1 MKPIISI
8 AFIVLMNLGYVLQ
21 SVSQTSLKDSE
32 KTQSYILNSLYK
44 LDKKYISQID
54 VAIAT
59 EVQVGSEPLLT
70 ENRMRTMI
78 ISLLTEDGVAD
89 NDPFKLNFTYF
100 QENSSGELSEPEY
113 DMQLDTRIAGANGHI
128 ENGNLSVESVCG
140 VEPRYLNDIQ
150 NVLKPVFELAN
161 IHFPKEAMIVGD
173 SFQNR
178 FAVNYPLGEL
188 GTVETKQDMVIT
200 LMSVEN
206 NIASLTVKVVV
217 SGVFLS
223 EGVSYPVAGN
233 GIIKLTL
240 DIANQYIT
248 TYSKSQTD
256 VITFKSEGN
265 NITVRSTEISSNSTS
280 IE

>member
-1 MKPIISI
+1 
-8 AFIVLMNLGYVLQ
+8 
-21 SVSQTSLKDSE
+21 
-32 KTQSYILNSLYK
+32 
-44 LDKKYISQID
+44 
-54 VAIAT
+54 
-59 EVQVGSEPLLT
+59 
-70 ENRMRTMI
+70 
-78 ISLLTEDGVAD
+78 
-89 NDPFKLNFTYF
+89 
-100 QENSSGELSEPEY
+100 
-113 DMQLDTRIAGANGHI
+113 
-128 ENGNLSVESVCG
+128 
-140 VEPRYLNDIQ
+140 
-150 NVLKPVFELAN
+150 VLKPVFELAN

-265 NITVRSTEISSNSTS
+265 DITVRSTEISSNSTS